1 MQIRYS
7 AYVLP
12 FFLAAGAF
20 AADPLPSNVPT
31 ANDRIPGMA
40 APNVLSPELLE
51 TIVAQGS
58 NALENPSALVTFYG
72 YDNNN
77 GGNMVPI
84 APGLKTEATK
94 TEPDKNTYLVL
105 RGQKGADPLYDYGT
119 HFLFQGHELGLTGAT
134 ADVHGYITRINLDA
148 DGKHRVTLMADQDSN
163 GAALPNI
170 DGSTWYPFSQRLLFT
185 SEGSLGGGVW
195 QATLD
200 VPSKVEALTGIL
212 GQGGFE
218 GIQADPQGR
227 LYIVEDVGGATVNH
241 GKAPNS
247 YLYRFLPT
255 NPSDLKKGGKLQA
268 LQVTSHSSPSHP
280 IVFDGVVLS
289 PDVKDLHTY
298 GLVFNT
304 TWVTIHDT
312 AVDGTAP
319 FNAIL
324 AARAKSATP
333 FKRPENGQ
341 FRPGSNFTE
350 FYFDE
355 TGDTDN
361 LTPAGTTYGGFGSLF
376 KLVLNGDHGQLSLF
390 YLGDQVHSGFDNC
403 AFWDADHIVF
413 VEDVGDTLHLQ
424 RHALDSAWLFD
435 VKTNYSG
442 GAQPVRILAEGRDA
456 SATLDTVI
464 SGAGFTGAFSNE
476 GDNEITGWHES
487 DGDPTVNGLLGA
499 KIPKPFKSGWRLFF
513 TQQHGDNFTWEI
525 LPKDTRGNEGDD
537 NGSGNGNG
545 NGNGNENR
553 DSKKD

>member
-1 MQIRYS
+1 MRIHYS
-7 AYVLP
+7 VRVLP
-12 FFLAAGAF
+12 FLLAAGAF
-20 AADPLPSNVPT
+20 AGDTLPTNVPS
-31 ANDRIPGMA
+31 ANDRITGMA
-40 APNVLSPELLE
+40 APNVLSPELIE
-51 TIVAQGS
+51 TVVSQGS
-58 NALENPSALVTFYG
+58 NALENPSALDPFYG
-72 YDNNN
+72 YDNN
-77 GGNMVPI
+77 GPMVPTG
-84 APGLKTEATK
+84 PGSKTEATK

-105 RGQKGADPLYDYGT
+105 KGQKGADPLYNYGT
-119 HFLFQGHELGLTGAT
+119 HFLFQGHELGLTSLA

-148 DGKHRVTLMADQDSN
+148 DGKHRVTLMADRDSN
-163 GAALPNI
+163 GGALPNI

-185 SEGSLGGGVW
+185 AEGSLGGGVW

-200 VPSKVEALTGIL
+200 VPSKVEALTGII

-227 LYIVEDVGGATVNH
+227 LYIIEDVGGTTVNH

-247 YLYRFLPT
+247 YIYRFLPAD
-255 NPSDLKKGGKLQA
+255 PSDLKKGGKLQV
-268 LQVTSHSSPSHP
+268 LQVTSHTGPAHP
-280 IVFDGVVLS
+280 ILFDGVINSQDVL
-289 PDVKDLHTY
+289 DLHTY

-304 TWVTIHDT
+304 SWATIHDT
-312 AVDGTAP
+312 AVNGFSP
-319 FNAIL
+319 FNAIA
-324 AARAKSATP
+324 AARATGTP

-361 LTPAGTTYGGFGSLF
+361 LTPAGITYGGFGSLF

-413 VEDVGDTLHLQ
+413 AEDAGDTLHLQ

-442 GAQPVRILAEGRDA
+442 GAQPIRILAEGRDA
-456 SATLDTVI
+456 SATFDTVI
-464 SGAGFTGAFSNE
+464 SGAGFTGSFSNE
-476 GDNEITGWHES
+476 GDNEITGWHTS

-499 KIPKPFKSGWRLFF
+499 KIPKPFQSGWRTFF
-513 TQQHGDNFTWEI
+513 TQQHGDNFTWEV
-525 LPKDTRGNEGDD
+525 LRRSTDD
-537 NGSGNGNG
+537 DEE
-545 NGNGNENR
+545 NGNGNENGN
-553 DSKKD
+553 DKKD